1 MILSEISIRRPVF
14 ALVLS
19 ILITIFGLI
28 CFLRLPI
35 RELPDVS
42 RPLVSIS
49 ITYTG
54 ASPEVMESRV
64 TKIVEDELSTLSGV
78 VKISSI
84 SRNGKTW
91 IGIEFNEHASM
102 LSAVSDVRDA
112 VSRARKKLPSGI
124 DEPVVARDSG
134 EGEVVLWLNL
144 SSKVMNRIELSDYAE
159 RFVVRNISMLDGV
172 SQVTTVGA
180 LEKVMYIRL
189 LPARMT
195 ALGVSVEDI
204 ISAIGHENIE
214 LPSGEIRNDDMYF
227 PVEIKRVYVDAE
239 SFALLPI
246 RHDGIEGTIRLRDV
260 AEVGIQAKNEE
271 SVYHRNGMSS
281 IGIGI
286 VPMSTANPLDVA
298 ASVRKKVQELKRFVP
313 EGSELEVDFDSTVYI
328 RNSISEVYETLAL
341 TALLVILVLY
351 LFIGSWRTTLIPAVT
366 VPVSLIAAFTGAYF
380 AGFSI
385 NLITLLSLILAIG
398 LVVDDAIVMV
408 ENISYH
414 IMRGMGVLAA
424 SWKGAQEVG
433 FAIVATTLVLI
444 MIFLPLIFM
453 QGITGAMFIEFA
465 VMMSLAVFFSGV
477 IALTLSPALSSIF
490 LKPLRTGRK
499 AGERAGENTEDKA
512 GKICQN
518 SDKEHCS
525 ENHAESGTENGVEK
539 TAGNNGDDNPVRFF
553 NFIMKW
559 LLIFYEKTLLFFLR
573 RLWLYPAILTVIVS
587 AVFLFYDAVP
597 HQFVPKED
605 RGVIYIY
612 AGGGEGTSIHRMKR
626 EMSEI
631 ERFLLTYLETGEV
644 SSVSFS
650 SPSLGAG
657 TDQSGFV
664 VIQLAPW
671 DKRKK
676 NSHELMRE
684 IKNKLTDVPGLTLH
698 VYEPGFKGTS
708 GSPVKY
714 VVKGNDYRDLH
725 RITRKL
731 IADAVKAGILI
742 NADTN
747 YSENTP
753 EVEVTIKVDKAAV
766 LGVPLLNISQALQTS
781 LGGTS
786 HTTFA
791 DKGEEYDV
799 YIRAP
804 ENQFRDINSISTLNI
819 RAANGEM
826 VPLGSV
832 ASFDLKSRAKKLPHF
847 DRDKAITI
855 SAHPASGVS
864 LGQALDWM
872 DKWSSDNLEPS
883 MSVALNGE
891 SRHFRESE
899 NELAVVL
906 GLAVL
911 VAYLVLAAQF
921 ESFLYPVIVM
931 VTIPLGLSGG
941 LMGLWIMNISL
952 NIYSEIGLLL
962 LIGMVTKNG
971 ILIVEFANQ
980 LRRDG
985 ESVFYAVKKASL
997 RRLKPILMTS
1007 LTAIIG
1013 ALPLI
1018 LAKGSGYES
1027 RQALGAVIFYGMGTA
1042 TLITVFVVP
1051 GIYLMLAGF
1060 AGIPGEHER
1069 RLKEEL
1075 GEYCSQDSEHNRG
1088 DNTNVV

>member
-1 MILSEISIRRPVF
+1 MILSEISIKRPVF

-19 ILITIFGLI
+19 ILLTIFGLI
-28 CFLRLPI
+28 CFLRLQI

-42 RPLVSIS
+42 RPVVSVTIS
-49 ITYTG
+49 YTG

-78 VKISSI
+78 VKISSN

-124 DEPVVARDSG
+124 DEPMVARDSG
-134 EGEVVLWLNL
+134 EGEVVLWLSL
-144 SSKVMNRIELSDYAE
+144 SSTVMNRIELSDYAE

-180 LEKVMYIRL
+180 LEKVMYVKL
-189 LPARMT
+189 LPARMS

-204 ISAIGHENIE
+204 LSAIGHENIE

-227 PVEIKRVYVDAE
+227 PVEIKRVYVDAD

-281 IGIGI
+281 IGIGV
-286 VPMSTANPLDVA
+286 VPMSTANPLEVA
-298 ASVRKKVQELKRFVP
+298 ASVRKKVRELKRFVP
-313 EGSELEVDFDSTVYI
+313 SGAELDVDFDSTVYI
-328 RNSISEVYETLAL
+328 KNSISEVYETLAI

-351 LFIGSWRTTLIPAVT
+351 FFIGSWRTTLIPAVT
-366 VPVSLIAAFTGAYF
+366 VPVSLIASFVGAYF

-408 ENISYH
+408 ENISFH
-414 IMRGMGVLAA
+414 IGRGMGVLAA
-424 SWKGAQEVG
+424 SWKGAREVG

-444 MIFLPLIFM
+444 MIFLPLMFM
-453 QGITGAMFIEFA
+453 KGITGAMFIEFA
-465 VMMSLAVFFSGV
+465 AMMSLAVLFSGI
-477 IALTLSPALSSIF
+477 IALTLSPALSSVF
-490 LKPLRTGRK
+490 LKP
-499 AGERAGENTEDKA
+499 
-512 GKICQN
+512 
-518 SDKEHCS
+518 
-525 ENHAESGTENGVEK
+525 EK
-539 TAGNNGDDNPVRFF
+539 SLSRNYPVRFF

-559 LLIFYEKTLLFFLR
+559 LHFFYEKTLLFLLQ
-573 RLWLYPAILTVIVS
+573 RLWLYPAVLVMIVAS
-587 AVFLFYDAVP
+587 IYLFYDAVP

-626 EMSEI
+626 EMSHI
-631 ERFLLTYLETGEV
+631 EKFLMTYLEKGEV

-671 DKRKK
+671 EKR
-676 NSHELMRE
+676 NRTSHELAQE
-684 IKNKLTDVPGLTLH
+684 IKKRLTDVPDLTVY

-714 VVKGNDYRDLH
+714 VIKGNDFRELD
-725 RITRKL
+725 RVSRKL
-731 IADAVKAGILI
+731 IAAATENGILV

-753 EVEVTIKVDKAAV
+753 EVEVSIKVDKAAV
-766 LGVPLLNISQALQTS
+766 LGVPLLNISKALQTA

-786 HTTFA
+786 HTTFV
-791 DKGEEYDV
+791 DRGEEYDV

-804 ENQFRDINSISTLNI
+804 ENQFRDINSIGTLNI
-819 RAANGEM
+819 RAAGGEM

-847 DRDKAITI
+847 DRDKAVTI
-855 SAHPASGVS
+855 SAHPAPGVS

-872 DKWSSDNLEPS
+872 DRWCSDNLEPG

-891 SRHFRESE
+891 SRNFRESE
-899 NELAVVL
+899 NELALVL

-911 VAYLVLAAQF
+911 VTYLVLAAQF
-921 ESFLYPVIVM
+921 ESFIYPVIVM
-931 VTIPLGLSGG
+931 VTIPLGVSGG
-941 LMGLWIMNISL
+941 LLGLWIMNISL

-980 LRRDG
+980 LRRSG
-985 ESVFYAVKKASL
+985 ETVYTAVTRASR

-1018 LAKGSGYES
+1018 LANGSGYES
-1027 RQALGAVIFYGMGTA
+1027 RQSLGAVIFFGMSAA

-1051 GIYLMLAGF
+1051 GIYLILGDY

-1069 RLKEEL
+1069 RLEKEL
-1075 GEYCSQDSEHNRG
+1075 SEYCS
-1088 DNTNVV
+1088 